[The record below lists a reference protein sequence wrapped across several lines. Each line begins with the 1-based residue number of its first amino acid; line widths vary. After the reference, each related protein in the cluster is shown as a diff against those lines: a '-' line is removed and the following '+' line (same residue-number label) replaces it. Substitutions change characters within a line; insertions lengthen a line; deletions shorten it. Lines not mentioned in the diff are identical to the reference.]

1 MKTIFDKID
10 PKYLECTT
18 GTCEH
23 TSHAGNIMIWLGVIV
38 LSVNILVLLSN
49 AKQYK

>member
-18 GTCEH
+18 GACEH
-23 TSHAGNIMIWLGVIV
+23 VGHTMNGLYIAIAIV
-38 LSVNILVLLSN
+38 ILVNTMALISTT
-49 AKQYK
+49 K